1 MKGDGTLLEWKANC
15 RRTKGPRGWP
25 HPSRHQH
32 GKALKLGRL
41 LTRVVHVPPPCE
53 RVKYG
58 VTRFPSKPVIRLEG
72 VVPSLFPLSF
82 CLGRC
87 AEAKRPPYLSLRLLI
102 GKHDFKGLVTYVKR
116 KSSDE
121 TFTIL
126 FVITEKLLRL
136 LYTYWLYFGEIFT
149 LPKQF
154 FWMLL
159 ML

>member
-1 MKGDGTLLEWKANC
+1 MCRSNYHQRRFQGWRETLLLEWKANC

-72 VVPSLFPLSF
+72 VVPSLFPLS
-82 CLGRC
+82 CLGRR

-102 GKHDFKGLVTYVKR
+102 GTHDFRRLTLAAYAKYEFAGKHYTPKKECVNA
-116 KSSDE
+116 
-121 TFTIL
+121 IL
-126 FVITEKLLRL
+126 IDTHDN
-136 LYTYWLYFGEIFT
+136 I
-149 LPKQF
+149 
-154 FWMLL
+154 
-159 ML
+159 